1 MKTEKHFQ
9 HKPLP
14 ASKCAEIPK
23 DMMQKHGPNY
33 MLDNWDIETNK
44 EHGMLAE
51 ETWIPKITHPSG
63 RLCSKSSSLQ
73 VTMQPQTALDKDP
86 PISSKPS
93 HTSPKTKT
101 GGNVVHASGRICSK
115 MNTHL
120 NPDKKGSNIT
130 TTSGRKKELKVTTTR
145 IDNLVYSSKLY
156 SPSAPIVWHR
166 SRCICSKQTELKV
179 SMTTIK
185 QVPEKQVG
193 NLSAPIIRHHRGC
206 ICSKQNGLK
215 VATTTATNVAPNQ

>member
-1 MKTEKHFQ
+1 MEIKTEKHFQ

-14 ASKCAEIPK
+14 ASKRAEIPK

-33 MLDNWDIETNK
+33 LLDNWDIETNE
-44 EHGMLAE
+44 EHDMLAE
-51 ETWIPKITHPSG
+51 ETQIPKITHPSY

-73 VTMQPQTALDKDP
+73 VTMQPQTALDEDP

-101 GGNVVHASGRICSK
+101 GGNVVHPSGRICSK

-130 TTSGRKKELKVTTTR
+130 NTSGCKKELKVATTR

-156 SPSAPIVWHR
+156 SPSAPIV
-166 SRCICSKQTELKV
+166 
-179 SMTTIK
+179 
-185 QVPEKQVG
+185 
-193 NLSAPIIRHHRGC
+193 
-206 ICSKQNGLK
+206 
-215 VATTTATNVAPNQ
+215 